1 MPWRR
6 ITLALAAT
14 ALVGVCVALLSPV
27 PALAATAHP
36 IGGGSI
42 FSSLGGLVGGVFS
55 SIGHA
60 VLGAFSWTIS
70 LAAKFILTT
79 IAALVKLLIPAS
91 WVHKG
96 LQIMQWIVAVPNYAG
111 KITSPG
117 GGTHYGFAGINELRD
132 LFMWLGVAV
141 APLALVYATTRA
153 MLGEREPVAIPVLR
167 VLAVAGAV
175 ILYPYLWTQFAA
187 LADQVTHAI
196 LSLHAVSQGLYK
208 LMDYAVGG
216 VALGGWQLIDLGLM
230 GAIALALLAL
240 IFLKV
245 VIILLG
251 ALLYATGPLMIG
263 LVATESGAALA
274 RAWASAVGMLLGL
287 GIVWAAMFAVGAL
300 LIGDASSAGPL
311 IAGHSDFGT
320 LIGGLLLAVAGLA
333 SLWLCLKVAR
343 EAASL
348 LRMQLA
354 GLLAFSRRTRTSSST
369 AGSRASASRGRTT
382 GQSLRD
388 YGSRLARAAGAAG
401 GELAAAV
408 AAGGALQTGGRLV
421 GQVGRRGIL
430 GTAAAGGGWGA
441 GKVAPHAETLIGR
454 SRAGAVAVRMARAGT
469 AGWQAE
475 PPGRRSGTR
484 PHDAADK
491 RAAGDAART
500 RNGRGAGAD
509 TRERR
514 GTVAAVRD
522 GKSDTRTPVGA
533 RPGAGRPG
541 TSPGANGDG
550 SRGATAASDSVRTA
564 RPASPPPRSST
575 RAGGSSRAPSRSGS
589 SPPPA
594 RTPTAPRQAPA
605 PKRSAPAPAPKPARQ
620 PAPQPAP
627 SSSRDGGRTGTTSRP
642 QRTPDRPRDRGGR
655 GER

>member
-6 ITLALAAT
+6 ITLTLGAT
-14 ALVGVCVALLSPV
+14 AAVAVCAMLLAPA
-27 PALAATAHP
+27 PALAIDLNP
-36 IGGGSI
+36 IHAVGN
-42 FSSLGGLVGGVFS
+42 LVGGVFS

-96 LQIMQWIVAVPNYAG
+96 LQIMEWIVAVPNYAG

-141 APLALVYATTRA
+141 APLTLVYATSRA

-167 VLAVAGAV
+167 VLAVAAAV
-175 ILYPYLWTQFAA
+175 ILYPYLWSQGAA
-187 LADQVTHAI
+187 LADQVTHTI
-196 LSLHAVSQGLYK
+196 LSLPAVQHGLYK

-216 VALGGWQLIDLGLM
+216 VALGGWQLIDLALM
-230 GAIALALLAL
+230 GAIGLALLAL
-240 IFLKV
+240 IFFKV

-274 RAWASAVGMLLGL
+274 RAWASAVAMLLGL
-287 GIVWAAMFAVGAL
+287 GIAWAAMFAVGAL

-343 EAASL
+343 EAVSL

-354 GLLAFSRRTRTSSST
+354 GLLAFSRRTRTSTST
-369 AGSRASASRGRTT
+369 AGSSAGANRGRTT
-382 GQSLRD
+382 GQSLRE
-388 YGSRLARAAGAAG
+388 YGSRLARATGAAG

-408 AAGGALQTGGRLV
+408 PGGAALQAGGRAV
-421 GQVGRRGIL
+421 GQIGRRGIL
-430 GTAAAGGGWGA
+430 GTAAAGARTGA
-441 GKVAPHAETLIGR
+441 AKVAPRGETLIGR
-454 SRAGAVAVRMARAGT
+454 SRAGAVAARMARAGT
-469 AGWQAE
+469 AGWQAQ
-475 PPGRRSGTR
+475 PPGRRPGTR
-484 PHDAADK
+484 PNDAADK
-491 RAAGDAART
+491 RAAAAART
-500 RNGRGAGAD
+500 RNGRAAAAGN
-509 TRERR
+509 RERS
-514 GTVAAVRD
+514 GTVEAVRD
-522 GKSDTRTPVGA
+522 GKSDTRTPVGTTPGAA
-533 RPGAGRPG
+533 RPGA
-541 TSPGANGDG
+541 SPGANG
-550 SRGATAASDSVRTA
+550 SRGTSATPDSARTA
-564 RPASPPPRSST
+564 RPATPPPRSST
-575 RAGGSSRAPSRSGS
+575 RPGGSSRAPSRS

-594 RTPTAPRQAPA
+594 RTPTAPRQASPPA
-605 PKRSAPAPAPKPARQ
+605 KRSAPAPKPSSQPVPKPARN
-620 PAPQPAP
+620 
-627 SSSRDGGRTGTTSRP
+627 SSRDSGPTGPSPRP
-642 QRTPDRPRDRGGR
+642 QRTPDRSHDRGGR
-655 GER
+655 SDR